1 MFTQLKSALLIL
13 VFAAVVVPWTGCAY
27 DRHGRPSD
35 HERPR
40 QHDRAPDHAELDIR
54 VHG

>member
-13 VFAAVVVPWTGCAY
+13 VFSAVAVPLAGCGY
-27 DRHGRPSD
+27 DRHGHPSD

-40 QHDRAPDHAELDIR
+40 QHDRAPNHAEIDIH